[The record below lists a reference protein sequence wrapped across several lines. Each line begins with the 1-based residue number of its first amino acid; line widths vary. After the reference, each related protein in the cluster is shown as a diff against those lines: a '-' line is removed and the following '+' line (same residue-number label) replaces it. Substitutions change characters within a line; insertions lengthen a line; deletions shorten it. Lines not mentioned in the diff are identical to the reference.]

1 MKKILLAL
9 VILSLATLSFAF
21 LPKNFWVELQAD
33 GIMSYVDVL
42 NPLHDPDF
50 NLSVTDI
57 VAEETISTTTHVANS
72 VRVCQNGG
80 PTGNVAWAFFNVSQY
95 SQGGAVPVGRQ
106 FLMALTYVGVRDEPI
121 TLTKTITY
129 TGGGAL
135 FLYGEDAWVLP
146 PEFFGEEEPPITHT
160 ISGMFTTTNWDFT
173 GITFTGIAPDKF
185 TVNTTTGAYTVTV
198 ADGTN
203 IDVIPAKDGY
213 TFNPAQHTYTN
224 VIADYTEIENFVI
237 LKGVDPEAPVIIAP
251 TAGQQFPLGPVTVT
265 WTAPAGFAPEYYEVN
280 LNNATEWLDVGNVL
294 TWDTPVLAVGEHT
307 VQVRGVINTPQ
318 AKSYVPVL
326 VSNSSRKATSNSRG
340 AGLAASVTFEV
351 LAPPELTITSDPV
364 GAAVWLNGV
373 ALDPAVVTP
382 YTTTVAGTY
391 SLATM
396 PGYEP
401 FVPAEY
407 IWDGAA
413 DHTENFVAEPIVV
426 GPFDLTIT
434 STPAGAHIFYNGVKI
449 EQVTP
454 YTVVAAAAGIYE
466 VRQARWSWAPETYNY
481 AATADETVNFVGTA
495 IPVDIMPN
503 QTLSYAGVI
512 DSHGDYYPIDI
523 PLLTTVNLTG
533 DEYTFHGAN
542 YETPIA
548 PVPVAALNLV
558 GKEYFTVDNEDRYE
572 MVGTG
577 PATVYIT
584 TDAPI
589 FMYHIGDFEW
599 MVWEGPLDNEPFSFA
614 LGAGVFFEW
623 KTGWIDVDTV
633 PVELSSF
640 TAQLT
645 AQRFVELTWISAT
658 ETNMLGYRVYRNET
672 QEASTATLISELYDA
687 TNTSSTAVYH
697 HTDRNVSAGNT
708 YYYWLEAVDYN
719 HSTMFGPQYV
729 EVTAEPVAPEIIVQT
744 AMKNAYPNP
753 FKANTNTTIEVAVK
767 AGETGT
773 VTIYNV
779 LGQVVQS
786 YKVGAGI
793 NNLKWNGQDT
803 RGSACGSG
811 IYFYKLSTPSMNQT
825 KKMVIV
831 K

>member
-1 MKKILLAL
+1 MNKKILLVL
-9 VILSLATLSFAF
+9 VLVA
-21 LPKNFWVELQAD
+21 
-33 GIMSYVDVL
+33 
-42 NPLHDPDF
+42 
-50 NLSVTDI
+50 LSVMLMAQRTYTQKI
-57 VAEETISTTTHVANS
+57 VAADPAVDIYQIVTNVAPAHCPLYIVEADILETPGEILTTVPGNPDGKISTPVGSLRIN
-72 VRVCQNGG
+72 RLG
-80 PTGNVAWAFFNVSQY
+80 PT
-95 SQGGAVPVGRQ
+95 AVVTILQLANFPTPFAIGQTIQMKVIEIASGD
-106 FLMALTYVGVRDEPI
+106 FTTWTLEIPPSASPI
-121 TLTKTITY
+121 TVLDPAQEVPPMPGTIPPTY
-129 TGGGAL
+129 
-135 FLYGEDAWVLP
+135 
-146 PEFFGEEEPPITHT
+146 T
-160 ISGMFTTTNWDFT
+160 ISGTFSTINWDLT
-173 GITFTGIAPDKF
+173 NIVIDAPGA
-185 TVNTTTGAYTVTV
+185 TEISEVNTTTGVYTITVPDGWTGTVTPTKAGYIMDPLSRTYPAV
-198 ADGTN
+198 TEN
-203 IDVIPAKDGY
+203 IPNENYVVKKDV
-213 TFNPAQHTYTN
+213 N
-224 VIADYTEIENFVI
+224 
-237 LKGVDPEAPVIIAP
+237 PEAPVITAP
-251 TAGQQFPLGPVTVT
+251 TPGQQFPLGPVTVT

-294 TWDTPVLAVGEHT
+294 TWNTPVLAVGEHT

-340 AGLAASVTFEV
+340 AGLAAMVTFEV
-351 LAPPELTITSDPV
+351 LAPPVYTLTITSDPV
-364 GAAVWLNGV
+364 GAAIYVG
-373 ALDPAVVTP
+373 AVDTGEVTP
-382 YTTTVAGTY
+382 FDFTVAGTY
-391 SLATM
+391 SVAM
-396 PGYEP
+396 AGYTFAP
-401 FVPAEY
+401 TEY
-407 IWDGAA
+407 VWDGLA
-413 DHTENFVAEPIVV
+413 DHTENFVGTEIVV

-466 VRQARWSWAPETYNY
+466 VRQARWSWAPAPYNY
-481 AATADETVNFVGTA
+481 LATADETVNFVGTA

-558 GKEYFTVDNEDRYE
+558 GDEYFTVDNEDRYE

-577 PATVYIT
+577 PATVYIST
-584 TDAPI
+584 NAPI

-753 FKANTNTTIEVAVK
+753 FKANTNTNIEVAVK